1 MHALSGKVGEKVF
14 FEKNEKKKDITFI
27 FKKIGK
33 IREI

>member
-1 MHALSGKVGEKVF
+1 MHALSDRVGEKVF

-27 FKKIGK
+27 LETVGQ